1 MIEDKFGLV
10 LWFLQPLLLTILVES
25 GIAWCCC
32 VREGRF
38 FRAMVWINCITNP
51 LLCLFL
57 LHAGDISPT
66 GIVVVSCE
74 ILIVL
79 VEWRLLV
86 SIFSGQQYRLFF
98 LALAMNAGSYLF
110 GLMLERT
117 FRFAFFCYL
126 PFLCCRLS
134 TAV

>member
-1 MIEDKFGLV
+1 MIEGKLGLV
-10 LWFLQPLLLTILVES
+10 LWFVQPLLLTILVES
-25 GIAWCCC
+25 GIAWCCG

-57 LHAGDISPT
+57 LHAGDLSPT
-66 GIVVVSCE
+66 SIVVVSCE

-79 VEWRLLV
+79 VEWRLLTAV
-86 SIFSGQQYRLFF
+86 FSGQHCRMFF

-110 GLMLERT
+110 GLMLDRWL
-117 FRFAFFCYL
+117 Y
-126 PFLCCRLS
+126 
-134 TAV
+134 

>member
-1 MIEDKFGLV
+1 MFENTLEWV

-25 GIAWCCC
+25 GIAWFCG

-38 FRAMVWINCITNP
+38 FRAMVGINCITNP

-57 LHAGDISPT
+57 LHVGDVSRT
-66 GIVVVSCE
+66 GIVVVGCE
-74 ILIVL
+74 VLIVL

-86 SIFSGQQYRLFF
+86 AVFSGQQCRMFF

-110 GLMLERT
+110 GLILYRWV
-117 FRFAFFCYL
+117 F
-126 PFLCCRLS
+126 
-134 TAV
+134 